1 MEYLAVVAVVVVD
14 EVDLVG
20 GHEHD
25 VRQHTER
32 AGLADHQVGAVVVG
46 GHRRQ
51 NSAVAVAAAA
61 AAAAGRRLAQSGEV
75 VADVGERR
83 VGADRKESGVELQF
97 VAEPKQSGRRR
108 RRNVHLAVAVLY
120 HVHVAFQRPE
130 EPDLLYLS
138 TCGRRSET
146 PIPFDFDSIAIR
158 LSFDYRSTVYY
169 TSQGKQGDSDVTRQS
184 PLTARPRNRSVG
196 LIDLL

>member
-32 AGLADHQVGAVVVG
+32 TGLADHQVGAVVVG

-61 AAAAGRRLAQSGEV
+61 AAGRRLAQSGEV

-83 VGADRKESGVELQF
+83 VGANRKESGVELQF

-120 HVHVAFQRPE
+120 HVHVALQRPE
-130 EPDLLYLS
+130 KPDLLYLS

-146 PIPFDFDSIAIR
+146 PITTYNYHSTSIR
-158 LSFDYRSTVYY
+158 LRFDCRSTVYH